1 MPLRAVSMIDQQEP
15 QYAPLPPIIGGVEWP
30 AVLVV
35 ITRIQVH
42 DQTQRG
48 CPQSGTSP
56 ASRVN
61 VTKPRIT
68 AG

>member
-1 MPLRAVSMIDQQEP
+1 MVNPQEP
-15 QYAPLPPIIGGVEWP
+15 QYAPFPPTIGGVEWP

-35 ITRIQVH
+35 STRIQVH
-42 DQTQRG
+42 HQTQRG